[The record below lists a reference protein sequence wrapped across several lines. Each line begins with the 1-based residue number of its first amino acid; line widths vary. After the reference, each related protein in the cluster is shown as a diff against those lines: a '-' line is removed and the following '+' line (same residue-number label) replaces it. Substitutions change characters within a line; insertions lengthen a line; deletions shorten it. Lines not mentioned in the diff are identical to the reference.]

1 MCTLHIKGRIISAI
15 FKQGCFIGKEMDRD
29 GQWVCL
35 DLLSYTVTCNGL
47 SIFLSFPVS
56 IFSPSIF
63 RANLPKFFLCIFTH
77 AISAFLSLPSHKSD
91 FGLVQPLLYI
101 LEYGDLDKNSIFF
114 CIRTRYLNFQGFIYA
129 NIKNHEWLWVTMKFQ
144 NLLLA
149 VVNNLQIEE
158 YLLDYD
164 QAFRQ
169 EDAKMIAFHYLVS
182 IYMISLRLLA

>member
-1 MCTLHIKGRIISAI
+1 
-15 FKQGCFIGKEMDRD
+15 
-29 GQWVCL
+29 
-35 DLLSYTVTCNGL
+35 
-47 SIFLSFPVS
+47 
-56 IFSPSIF
+56 
-63 RANLPKFFLCIFTH
+63 
-77 AISAFLSLPSHKSD
+77 
-91 FGLVQPLLYI
+91 
-101 LEYGDLDKNSIFF
+101 
-114 CIRTRYLNFQGFIYA
+114 
-129 NIKNHEWLWVTMKFQ
+129 MKFQ

>member
-1 MCTLHIKGRIISAI
+1 MFHWERNWKWWTVSLSRLSKLYRNLQCSFYFSLISCPY
-15 FKQGCFIGKEMDRD
+15 F
-29 GQWVCL
+29 
-35 DLLSYTVTCNGL
+35 
-47 SIFLSFPVS
+47 FP
-56 IFSPSIF
+56 IHF
-63 RANLPKFFLCIFTH
+63 RANLPKFFLCMFTR
-77 AISAFLSLPSHKSD
+77 ALSVFLSLPSQKSG

-114 CIRTRYLNFQGFIYA
+114 CIRTRDLNLQGFIYA

-164 QAFRQ
+164 QTFRQ

>member
-1 MCTLHIKGRIISAI
+1 M
-15 FKQGCFIGKEMDRD
+15 
-29 GQWVCL
+29 
-35 DLLSYTVTCNGL
+35 
-47 SIFLSFPVS
+47 IFLFVSHFLSLFFP
-56 IFSPSIF
+56 PSIF
-63 RANLPKFFLCIFTH
+63 RANLPKFFLRIFTH

-101 LEYGDLDKNSIFF
+101 LEYGDLDKHSILF
-114 CIRTRYLNFQGFIYA
+114 CIRRTRYVNLQGFIYA

-149 VVNNLQIEE
+149 VVNNLQVEG

>member
-1 MCTLHIKGRIISAI
+1 MFHWERNGQRWTMSMSRPSKLYRNLQWSFYFSLIS
-15 FKQGCFIGKEMDRD
+15 CP
-29 GQWVCL
+29 
-35 DLLSYTVTCNGL
+35 Y
-47 SIFLSFPVS
+47 
-56 IFSPSIF
+56 FSPSIF

-91 FGLVQPLLYI
+91 FSLVRPLLYI

-114 CIRTRYLNFQGFIYA
+114 CIRTRYLNLQGFIYA

-144 NLLLA
+144 NLPLA